1 MEFNHQKYE
10 FFFPRKVYRCAFLS
24 EVIQKSL
31 DNGDHSLVDI
41 LDNIKSFNF
50 YDDSL
55 LAEKVFSIKCGDNN
69 KDCIFVCEKHL
80 TIVLIAKRQFV
91 CTQTEK
97 SETATVKYVVGKKET
112 YCKGCIKHYLKL
124 MFHYFYFVDFE

>member
-1 MEFNHQKYE
+1 MQFNCQKYE
-10 FFFPRKVYRCAFLS
+10 FFFPRKVYRRACLS
-24 EVIQKSL
+24 EVIQRSL

-80 TIVLIAKRQFV
+80 AIVLIAKRQFV
-91 CTQTEK
+91 CTQTK
-97 SETATVKYVVGKKET
+97 NSETALLSMLVVRKKPIVKDV
-112 YCKGCIKHYLKL
+112 
-124 MFHYFYFVDFE
+124 

>member
-1 MEFNHQKYE
+1 MGFNCQKYE
-10 FFFPRKVYRCAFLS
+10 FSFPRKVYQCACLS

-31 DNGDHSLVDI
+31 DNGNHSLVDI

-55 LAEKVFSIKCGDNN
+55 LAEKVFSRECGDGN
-69 KDCIFVCEKHL
+69 KDYIFVCEKHL
-80 TIVLIAKRQFV
+80 AIVLIAKRQFV
-91 CTQTEK
+91 CTQTK
-97 SETATVKYVVGKKET
+97 NSETSTLKYVGGKKET